1 MLNKIISFSLHNR
14 PVILFFSVLLMIVGI
29 WTACKME
36 VDVFPDLNAPTVVV
50 MTEAQG
56 MASEEVERLVTFPIE
71 TAVNGATDVR
81 RVRSSST
88 TGFSV
93 VWVEF
98 DWGTDIY
105 RDRQIVSEK
114 LATIG
119 DALPQGVGQPTLG
132 PQSSILGEVMF
143 IGLTADST
151 SMGDLRTLADWTV
164 RPQLLAT
171 GGVAQVTVM
180 GGDIMEYQIRIH
192 PERMRH
198 YGVTLTQ
205 VMDATRN
212 MNRNASGG
220 VLYERGNE
228 YIVRGV
234 LTTANTELLGQAVVA
249 TTAKGQPVVLADVAD
264 VEMGVKS
271 PKMGLASVSGKP
283 AVLLTVTKQPSTS
296 TLELTGK
303 LDEVVEQMRS
313 ALPKDVKVNTQLYRQ
328 QNFIDSSISNIKKSL
343 VEGGIF
349 VVLVLFIFLMNARTT
364 VISLVTI
371 PLSLLITMLV
381 LHVMGLTINTM
392 SIGGMAIAIGSL
404 VDDAI
409 VDVENVFKR
418 LRQNARLPKEQRQGK
433 LDVIFHASHEVR
445 MPILNST
452 LIIVV
457 SFVPL
462 FFLSGLEGRMLAPLG
477 VSFIV
482 SLFASTVVA
491 LTLTPVL
498 CSYLLKDGAGSEG
511 SEEGR
516 VKSEEFNSLSLE
528 SEEGRVKSEEFNGLS
543 LENEGGRVKSEEFNG
558 LSLESEEGRGKS
570 EEFNG
575 DSPHGAGSQEPRW
588 VRAMKVRYEQ
598 LLMHVLD
605 GPKRVI
611 LIATG
616 VLVVL
621 TLVLFFNLGRSFLPP
636 FNEGSFTINV
646 STLPGVS
653 FEESDRMGEQAER
666 LLLQVP
672 EVKDVARKTG
682 RAELDEHA
690 LGVNTSEMEVPFELK
705 DRSKEEVM
713 ADIRSKLRTLPGVNV
728 EIGQPI
734 SHRIDAMLS
743 GTKAGIAIKVFGPD
757 LTTLHS
763 IGLQIQQATRSIN
776 GVTDLNVE
784 QQVERSQLVIRPRRL
799 LLASNGITL
808 PQFAAYVNAALGGEV
823 VSQVQDGGKTFDLT
837 VRMADEDINSIDHIR
852 NMLID
857 TADGRQVCLSDVAD
871 IFSSAG
877 PNTISREN
885 AQRKLVVSANAQGRD
900 LRSVVN
906 DMRQSIE
913 TNVKLP
919 DGYRIEYGG
928 QFESEASASRL
939 LLGLSVVSIVVILLL
954 LYLQFRSWKQSVV
967 VLLNLPLALI
977 GGVLALV
984 VTGGVVSIPAII
996 GFISLFGMA
1005 TRGGMLL
1012 VDRYNELARHGLSR
1026 REVVLRGS
1034 LDRLLPILMTALSS
1048 GLALI
1053 PLALGSSLPGNEI
1066 QSPMA
1071 QVMLGGLLTSTLLNL
1086 IIVPLMAPLKVKE
1099 TGD

>member
-1 MLNKIISFSLHNR
+1 MLNKIIHFSLHNR
-14 PVILFFSVLLMIVGI
+14 PVILFFSLLLIIVGC
-29 WTACKME
+29 WTAYKME

-50 MTEAQG
+50 MTEGKG
-56 MASEEVERLVTFPIE
+56 MAAEEIERLVTFPIE
-71 TAVNGATDVR
+71 TAVNGATDVH

-114 LATIG
+114 LATLG
-119 DALPQGVGQPTLG
+119 DALPEGVGQPTLG

-143 IGLTADST
+143 IGLTADTT
-151 SMGDLRTLADWTV
+151 SLGNLRTLADWTI
-164 RPQLLAT
+164 RPRLLST

-180 GGDIMEYQIRIH
+180 GGDVMEYQIRLH

-198 YGVTLTQ
+198 YGVTLSEVLT
-205 VMDATRN
+205 ATRQ

-220 VLYERGNE
+220 IHYESGNE
-228 YIVRGV
+228 YIVRG
-234 LTTANTELLGQAVVA
+234 LLSTNSPQQIGQAVIKS
-249 TTAKGQPVVLADVAD
+249 TANKQPIVLADVAD
-264 VEMGVKS
+264 VEMGSKS
-271 PKMGLASVSGKP
+271 PKTGVASVSGQP
-283 AVLLTVTKQPSTS
+283 AVLLTITKQPSTS
-296 TLELTGK
+296 TLELTEK
-303 LDEVVEQMRS
+303 LDKAIAELQS
-313 ALPKDVKVNTQLYRQ
+313 SLPADVKVNTQLYRQ

-343 VEGGIF
+343 LEGGIF

-364 VISLVTI
+364 IISLVTI
-371 PLSLLITMLV
+371 PLSLLITLLV
-381 LHVMGLTINTM
+381 LHFMGLTINTM

-418 LRQNARLPKEQRQGK
+418 LRLNARLPREERLRKI
-433 LDVIFHASHEVR
+433 DVIYNASKEVR

-482 SLFASTVVA
+482 SLFASTIVA

-498 CSYLLKDGAGSEG
+498 CHLVLKDPQTKAVAAASQAK
-511 SEEGR
+511 
-516 VKSEEFNSLSLE
+516 VKH
-528 SEEGRVKSEEFNGLS
+528 
-543 LENEGGRVKSEEFNG
+543 
-558 LSLESEEGRGKS
+558 
-570 EEFNG
+570 
-575 DSPHGAGSQEPRW
+575 DEPRW
-588 VRAMKVRYEQ
+588 VRALKVRYEKS
-598 LLMHVLD
+598 LLWALR
-605 GPKRVI
+605 PRASRWI
-611 LIATG
+611 LGATG
-616 VLVVL
+616 GLVVV
-621 TLVLFFNLGRSFLPP
+621 TLVLFFTLGRSFLPP

-653 FEESDRMGEQAER
+653 LDESNRIGQQAEK
-666 LLLQVP
+666 LLLEVP
-672 EVKDVARKTG
+672 EIKAVARKTG

-690 LGVNTSEMEVPFELK
+690 LGVNTSEIEAPFALR

-713 ADIRSKLRTLPGVNV
+713 ADIRQRLRSLPGVNV

-743 GTKAGIAIKVFGPD
+743 GTKAGIAVKVFGSD
-757 LTTLHS
+757 LTQLHA
-763 IGLQIQQATRSIN
+763 IGLQIKQVTQGIE
-776 GVTDLNVE
+776 GVADLNVE
-784 QQVERSQLVIRPRRL
+784 QQIERPQLLIRPRRT
-799 LLASNGITL
+799 LLAQYGITL
-808 PQFAAYVNAALGGEV
+808 PEFAEFVNSAIGGEV
-823 VSQVQDGGKTFDLT
+823 VSQVQDGARTFDLT
-837 VRMADEDINSIDHIR
+837 VRVADDDLSTMERIR
-852 NMLID
+852 NLLID
-857 TADGRQVCLSDVAD
+857 TNTGQKVPLADVAEVV
-871 IFSSAG
+871 STAG
-877 PNTISREN
+877 PNTINREN
-885 AQRKLVVSANAQGRD
+885 AQRKLVISANAAGRD
-900 LRSVVN
+900 MRSVVN
-906 DMRQSIE
+906 DMQRAI
-913 TNVKLP
+913 NAKVKLP
-919 DGYRIEYGG
+919 EGYHIEYGG

-939 LLGLSVVSIVVILLL
+939 LLGLSVVSIIIILLL
-954 LYLQFRSWKQSVV
+954 LFLQFRSWHQSVV

-984 VTGGVVSIPAII
+984 LTGGVISIPAII

-1012 VDRYNELARHGLSR
+1012 VDRYNELARRGLSR
-1026 REVVLRGS
+1026 QEVVMRGS

-1053 PLALGSSLPGNEI
+1053 PLAFGSHLPGNEI

-1086 IIVPLMAPLKVKE
+1086 FIVPIMAPLKIRKQH
-1099 TGD
+1099 DKIA

>member
-14 PVILFFSVLLMIVGI
+14 PVILFFSVLLMVVGI

-180 GGDIMEYQIRIH
+180 GGDIMEYQIRVH

-418 LRQNARLPKEQRQGK
+418 LRQNARLPKEQRQSK

-498 CSYLLKDGAGSEG
+498 CSYLLKDGAESEEG
-511 SEEGR
+511 RVKSGESEEGR
-516 VKSEEFNSLSLE
+516 VKSEEFNS
-528 SEEGRVKSEEFNGLS
+528 
-543 LENEGGRVKSEEFNG
+543 

-598 LLMHVLD
+598 LLMRVLD
-605 GPKRVI
+605 GPKRAI

-621 TLVLFFNLGRSFLPP
+621 TLVLFFNLGRSFLPS

-763 IGLQIQQATRSIN
+763 IGLQIQQATRSID

-784 QQVERSQLVIRPRRL
+784 QQVERPQLVIRPRRL

-919 DGYRIEYGG
+919 DGYRVEYGG

>member
-234 LTTANTELLGQAVVA
+234 LTTADTELLGQAVVA

-433 LDVIFHASHEVR
+433 LDVIFHASREVR

-498 CSYLLKDGAGSEG
+498 CSYLLKDGG
-511 SEEGR
+511 
-516 VKSEEFNSLSLE
+516 E

-543 LENEGGRVKSEEFNG
+543 LESEEGRVKSEEFNG

-575 DSPHGAGSQEPRW
+575 LSLENEGGRVKSEEFNGDSPHGSGSQEPRW

-598 LLMHVLD
+598 LLMRVLD
-605 GPKRVI
+605 GPKRAI

-621 TLVLFFNLGRSFLPP
+621 TLVLFFNLGRSFLPS

-763 IGLQIQQATRSIN
+763 IGLQIQQATRSID

-784 QQVERSQLVIRPRRL
+784 QQVERPQLVIRPRRL

-919 DGYRIEYGG
+919 DGYRVEYGG

-939 LLGLSVVSIVVILLL
+939 LLGLSVVSIVVILML

-1034 LDRLLPILMTALSS
+1034 LDRLLPIIMTALSS

>member
-14 PVILFFSVLLMIVGI
+14 PVILFFSVLLMVVGI

-498 CSYLLKDGAGSEG
+498 CSYLLKDGAESEG
-511 SEEGR
+511 GR

-528 SEEGRVKSEEFNGLS
+528 SEEGRV
-543 LENEGGRVKSEEFNG
+543 
-558 LSLESEEGRGKS
+558 KS

-598 LLMHVLD
+598 LLMRVLD
-605 GPKRVI
+605 GPKRAI

-763 IGLQIQQATRSIN
+763 IGLQIQQATRSID

-784 QQVERSQLVIRPRRL
+784 QQVERPQLVIRPRRL

-919 DGYRIEYGG
+919 DGYRVEYGG

>member
-29 WTACKME
+29 WTAYKME

-180 GGDIMEYQIRIH
+180 GGDIMEYQIRVH

-296 TLELTGK
+296 TLELTEK

-343 VEGGIF
+343 IEGGIF

-418 LRQNARLPKEQRQGK
+418 LRQNARLPKEQRQSK

-462 FFLSGLEGRMLAPLG
+462 LFLSGLEGRMLAPLG

-516 VKSEEFNSLSLE
+516 GKSEEFNS
-528 SEEGRVKSEEFNGLS
+528 LS
-543 LENEGGRVKSEEFNG
+543 LENEGGRVKSED
-558 LSLESEEGRGKS
+558 
-570 EEFNG
+570 FNG

-598 LLMHVLD
+598 LLMRVLD
-605 GPKRVI
+605 GPKRAI

-763 IGLQIQQATRSIN
+763 IGLQIQQATRSID

-784 QQVERSQLVIRPRRL
+784 QQVERPQLVIRPRRL

-919 DGYRIEYGG
+919 DGYRVEYGG

-939 LLGLSVVSIVVILLL
+939 LLGLSVVSIIVILLL

>member
-14 PVILFFSVLLMIVGI
+14 PVILFFSVLLMVVGI

-180 GGDIMEYQIRIH
+180 GGDIMEYQIRVH

-418 LRQNARLPKEQRQGK
+418 LRQNARLPREQRQSK

-498 CSYLLKDGAGSEG
+498 CSYLLKDGEG

-516 VKSEEFNSLSLE
+516 VKSEEFNSLSFE
-528 SEEGRVKSEEFNGLS
+528 SEKLNG
-543 LENEGGRVKSEEFNG
+543 
-558 LSLESEEGRGKS
+558 

-575 DSPHGAGSQEPRW
+575 DSPHGSGSQEPRW

-598 LLMHVLD
+598 LLMRVLD
-605 GPKRVI
+605 GPKRAI

-713 ADIRSKLRTLPGVNV
+713 ADIRSKLRTLLGVNV

-763 IGLQIQQATRSIN
+763 IGLQIQQATRSID

-784 QQVERSQLVIRPRRL
+784 QQVERPQLVIRPRRL

-906 DMRQSIE
+906 EMRQSIE

-919 DGYRIEYGG
+919 DGYRVEYGG

>member
-14 PVILFFSVLLMIVGI
+14 PVILFFSVLLMIVGM
-29 WTACKME
+29 WTASKME

-119 DALPQGVGQPTLG
+119 DALPSGVGQPTLG

-151 SMGDLRTLADWTV
+151 SLGDLRTLADWTV
-164 RPQLLAT
+164 RPQLLST

-180 GGDIMEYQIRIH
+180 GGDLMEYQIRLH

-228 YIVRGV
+228 YIVRGM
-234 LTTANTELLGQAVVA
+234 LSTSSTQQMGQAVVG
-249 TTAKGQPVVLADVAD
+249 TTPKGQPIVLSDIADVQ
-264 VEMGVKS
+264 MGPKS

-296 TLELTGK
+296 TLELTEK
-303 LDEVVEQMRS
+303 LDAVVAQMQAS
-313 ALPKDVKVNTQLYRQ
+313 LPKDIKVNTQLYRQ

-343 VEGGIF
+343 IEGGIF

-364 VISLVTI
+364 IISLVTI

-381 LHVMGLTINTM
+381 LHAMGLTINTM

-418 LRQNARLPKEQRQGK
+418 LRKNALLPKEQRQSK
-433 LDVIFHASHEVR
+433 IDVIFHASHEVR

-477 VSFIV
+477 ISFIV
-482 SLFASTVVA
+482 SLFASTLVA

-498 CSYLLKDGAGSEG
+498 CAYLLTDPQQDGQHARTE
-511 SEEGR
+511 
-516 VKSEEFNSLSLE
+516 
-528 SEEGRVKSEEFNGLS
+528 
-543 LENEGGRVKSEEFNG
+543 
-558 LSLESEEGRGKS
+558 
-570 EEFNG
+570 
-575 DSPHGAGSQEPRW
+575 EPRW
-588 VRAMKVRYEQ
+588 VRAMKKRYEQ
-598 LLMHVLD
+598 LLIKVLD
-605 GPKRVI
+605 GPKRAI
-611 LIATG
+611 LIGTG
-616 VLVVL
+616 AVVTL
-621 TLVLFFNLGRSFLPP
+621 TLVLFFSLGRSFLPP

-653 FEESDRMGEQAER
+653 FEESDRIGEQAEK

-690 LGVNTSEMEVPFELK
+690 LGVNTSEMEVPFALK
-705 DRSKEEVM
+705 DRSKDEVM
-713 ADIRSKLRTLPGVNV
+713 ADIRAKLRTLPGVNV

-763 IGLQIQQATRSIN
+763 LGMQIQQATHNIE

-784 QQVERSQLVIRPRRL
+784 QQIERPQLIIRPRRT
-799 LLASNGITL
+799 LLASYGITL
-808 PQFAAYVNAALGGEV
+808 PQFAECVNVALGGEV

-852 NMLID
+852 DMLID
-857 TADGRQVCLSDVAD
+857 TGDGRQVAFSDMAD
-871 IFSSAG
+871 IESSAG

-900 LRSVVN
+900 MRSVVN
-906 DMRQSIE
+906 DMRQAIE
-913 TNVKLP
+913 TKVKMP
-919 DGYRIEYGG
+919 DGYRVEYGG
-928 QFESEASASRL
+928 QFESEAAASRL
-939 LLGLSVVSIVVILLL
+939 LLGLSVVSIIVILLL

-977 GGVLALV
+977 GGVMALV
-984 VTGGVVSIPAII
+984 VTGGVISIPAII

-1005 TRGGMLL
+1005 TRSGMLL
-1012 VDRYNELARHGLSR
+1012 VDKYNELSSRGLSH
-1026 REVVLRGS
+1026 REVVVRGS

-1053 PLALGSSLPGNEI
+1053 PLALGSHLPGNEI

-1086 IIVPLMAPLKVKE
+1086 VIVPLMAPMKVQKE
-1099 TGD
+1099 NNVTV

>member
-1 MLNKIISFSLHNR
+1 MLNKIIHFSLHNR
-14 PVILFFSVLLMIVGI
+14 PVILFFSLLLIIVGC
-29 WTACKME
+29 WTAYKME

-50 MTEAQG
+50 MTEGKG
-56 MASEEVERLVTFPIE
+56 MAAEEIERLVTFPIE
-71 TAVNGATDVR
+71 TAVNGATDVH
-81 RVRSSST
+81 RVRSAST

-98 DWGTDIY
+98 NWGTDIY

-119 DALPQGVGQPTLG
+119 DALPEGVGQPTLG

-151 SMGDLRTLADWTV
+151 SMGNLRTLADWTI
-164 RPQLLAT
+164 RPRLLST

-180 GGDIMEYQIRIH
+180 GGDVMEYQIRIH

-198 YGVTLTQ
+198 YGVTLNE
-205 VMDATRN
+205 VLAATRQ

-220 VLYERGNE
+220 VHYESGNE

-234 LTTANTELLGQAVVA
+234 LSTNSPSQMGQAVIKTTANQ
-249 TTAKGQPVVLADVAD
+249 QPIVLADIAD
-264 VEMGVKS
+264 VEMGAKS
-271 PKMGLASVSGKP
+271 PKMGVASVSGKP
-283 AVLLTVTKQPSTS
+283 SVLLTITKQPNTS
-296 TLELTGK
+296 TLELTEK
-303 LDEVVEQMRS
+303 LDKAMAELKAS
-313 ALPKDVKVNTQLYRQ
+313 LPADVKVNTQLYRQ
-328 QNFIDSSISNIKKSL
+328 QDFIDSSISNIQKSL
-343 VEGGIF
+343 IEGGIF

-371 PLSLLITMLV
+371 PLSLLITMIV
-381 LHVMGLTINTM
+381 LHVMGLSINTM

-418 LRQNARLPKEQRQGK
+418 LRLNARKPKEERLRK
-433 LDVIFHASHEVR
+433 IDIIYNASKEVR

-477 VSFIV
+477 ISFIV
-482 SLFASTVVA
+482 SLFASTLVA

-498 CSYLLKDGAGSEG
+498 CHLVLKDPQLK
-511 SEEGR
+511 
-516 VKSEEFNSLSLE
+516 VNTTTT
-528 SEEGRVKSEEFNGLS
+528 
-543 LENEGGRVKSEEFNG
+543 
-558 LSLESEEGRGKS
+558 GKAKH
-570 EEFNG
+570 
-575 DSPHGAGSQEPRW
+575 DEPRW
-588 VRAMKVRYEQ
+588 VRGLKMYYERALYWALGRHQ
-598 LLMHVLD
+598 SRWILGITGGL
-605 GPKRVI
+605 VI
-611 LIATG
+611 
-616 VLVVL
+616 V
-621 TLVLFFNLGRSFLPP
+621 TLALFFSLGRSFLPP

-653 FEESDRMGEQAER
+653 LDVSDEIGQQAEE

-672 EVKDVARKTG
+672 EVKATARKTG

-690 LGVNTSEMEVPFELK
+690 LGVNTSEIEVPFKLDK
-705 DRSKEEVM
+705 RSKDEVM
-713 ADIRSKLRTLPGVNV
+713 DDIRQRLRTLPGVNI

-757 LTTLHS
+757 LTQLHS
-763 IGLQIQQATRSIN
+763 IGMQIKQATEGIE
-776 GVTDLNVE
+776 GVADLNVE
-784 QQVERSQLVIRPRRL
+784 QQIERPQLLIRPRRT
-799 LLASNGITL
+799 LLAQYGITL
-808 PQFAAYVNAALGGEV
+808 PEFAEFVNAAIGGEV
-823 VSQVQDGGKTFDLT
+823 VSQVQDGAKSFDLT
-837 VRMADEDINSIDHIR
+837 VRVAESDLSTIERIN
-852 NMLID
+852 NLLID
-857 TADGRQVCLSDVAD
+857 TNTGRQVPLSDVAD
-871 IFSSAG
+871 VVSSAG
-877 PNTISREN
+877 PNTINREN
-885 AQRKLVVSANAQGRD
+885 AQRKLVVSANASGRD
-900 LRSVVN
+900 MRSVVN
-906 DMRQSIE
+906 DMQHAIN
-913 TNVKLP
+913 TKIKLP
-919 DGYRIEYGG
+919 EGYRIEYGG
-928 QFESEASASRL
+928 QFESEESASRL
-939 LLGLSVVSIVVILLL
+939 LLGLSVVSIIVILLL
-954 LYLQFRSWKQSVV
+954 LFLQFRSWHQAIV

-984 VTGGVVSIPAII
+984 LTGGVISIPAII

-1012 VDRYNELARHGLSR
+1012 VDRYNELARRGLSR
-1026 REVVLRGS
+1026 REVVMRGS

-1053 PLALGSSLPGNEI
+1053 PLALGSHLPGNEI

-1086 IIVPLMAPLKVKE
+1086 FIVPIMAPLKTKQKNDK
-1099 TGD
+1099 TI

>member
-1 MLNKIISFSLHNR
+1 MLNKIIHFSLHNR
-14 PVILFFSVLLMIVGI
+14 PVILFFSLLLIIAGC
-29 WTACKME
+29 WTAWKME
-36 VDVFPDLNAPTVVV
+36 VDVFPDLNAPTVVI
-50 MTEAQG
+50 MTEGKG
-56 MASEEVERLVTFPIE
+56 MAAEEVERLVTFPIE

-98 DWGTDIY
+98 KWGTDIY

-119 DALPQGVGQPTLG
+119 DALPEGVGQPTIG

-143 IGLTADST
+143 IGLTADTT
-151 SMGDLRTLADWTV
+151 SMGNLRTLADWTI
-164 RPQLLAT
+164 RPRLLST

-180 GGDIMEYQIRIH
+180 GGDLMEYQIRLH

-198 YGVTLTQ
+198 YGVTLNEVLT
-205 VMDATRN
+205 ATRQ

-220 VLYERGNE
+220 VHYESGNE

-234 LTTANTELLGQAVVA
+234 LSTNNTAQMEQAVVK
-249 TTAKGQPVVLADVAD
+249 TSPNGQPIVLADIAD
-264 VEMGVKS
+264 VQMGAKS

-296 TLELTGK
+296 TLELTEQ
-303 LDEVVEQMRS
+303 LDKTMQTLQQT
-313 ALPKDVKVNTQLYRQ
+313 LPKDVKVNTQLYRQ
-328 QNFIDSSISNIKKSL
+328 QDFIDSSISNIKKSL
-343 VEGGIF
+343 IEGGIF

-364 VISLVTI
+364 IISLVTI
-371 PLSLLITMLV
+371 PLSLLVTMLV
-381 LHVMGLTINTM
+381 LHLMGLTINTM

-418 LRQNARLPKEQRQGK
+418 LRLNARLPQSERLRKAQ
-433 LDVIFHASHEVR
+433 VIYNASKEVR

-477 VSFIV
+477 ISFIV
-482 SLFASTVVA
+482 SLFASTLVA

-498 CSYLLKDGAGSEG
+498 CYMLLKDPQNDA
-511 SEEGR
+511 
-516 VKSEEFNSLSLE
+516 KLE
-528 SEEGRVKSEEFNGLS
+528 SEPK
-543 LENEGGRVKSEEFNG
+543 
-558 LSLESEEGRGKS
+558 
-570 EEFNG
+570 
-575 DSPHGAGSQEPRW
+575 GAHHTQQNEPRW
-588 VRAMKVRYEQ
+588 VSGLKNKYEQ
-598 LLMHVLD
+598 ALKVAI
-605 GPKRVI
+605 KQRTSRYI
-611 LIATG
+611 LGGTG
-616 VLVVL
+616 ALVVV
-621 TLVLFFNLGRSFLPP
+621 TLILSFTLGRSFLPP

-653 FEESDRMGEQAER
+653 LSESDRIGQQAER

-672 EVKDVARKTG
+672 EVKAVARKTG

-690 LGVNTSEMEVPFELK
+690 LGVNTSEMEVPFELSK
-705 DRSKEEVM
+705 RSKAEVM
-713 ADIRSKLRTLPGVNV
+713 AEIRSKLRTLPGVNI

-734 SHRIDAMLS
+734 SHRLDAMLS

-757 LTTLHS
+757 LSQLHA
-763 IGLQIQQATRSIN
+763 IGLQIKEATKTIE
-776 GVTDLNVE
+776 GVADLNVE
-784 QQVERSQLVIRPRRL
+784 QQIERPQLIIRPRRT
-799 LLASNGITL
+799 LLAQAGITL
-808 PQFAAYVNAALGGEV
+808 PQFAEFVNAAIGGEV
-823 VSQVQDGGKTFDLT
+823 VSQVQEGSRSFDLT
-837 VRMADEDINSIDHIR
+837 VRVADDDLNSIER
-852 NMLID
+852 MKSLLID
-857 TADGRQVCLSDVAD
+857 TNDGRQIPLADVAEVL
-871 IFSSAG
+871 SSAG
-877 PNTISREN
+877 PNTVSREN
-885 AQRKLVVSANAQGRD
+885 AQRKLVVSANAEGRD
-900 LRSVVN
+900 MRSVVN
-906 DMRQSIE
+906 EMQRAINE
-913 TNVKLP
+913 KVKMP
-919 DGYRIEYGG
+919 EGYHVEYGG
-928 QFESEASASRL
+928 QFESEETASRL
-939 LLGLSVVSIVVILLL
+939 LLGLSVVSVIVILLL
-954 LYLQFRSWKQSVV
+954 LFLQFRSWHQSIV

-984 VTGGVVSIPAII
+984 LTGGVVSIPAII

-1012 VDRYNELARHGLSR
+1012 VDRYNELARRGLSR
-1026 REVVLRGS
+1026 HEVVIRGS
-1034 LDRLLPILMTALSS
+1034 VDRLLPILMTALSS

-1053 PLALGSSLPGNEI
+1053 PLALGSDLPGNEI

-1086 IIVPLMAPLKVKE
+1086 FIVPIMAPIKTQKK
-1099 TGD
+1099 

>member
-29 WTACKME
+29 WTAYKME

-180 GGDIMEYQIRIH
+180 GGDIMEYQIRVH

-418 LRQNARLPKEQRQGK
+418 LRQNARLPKEQRQSK

-498 CSYLLKDGAGSEG
+498 CSYLLKDGAGSE
-511 SEEGR
+511 EER
-516 VKSEEFNSLSLE
+516 V
-528 SEEGRVKSEEFNGLS
+528 
-543 LENEGGRVKSEEFNG
+543 
-558 LSLESEEGRGKS
+558 KS

-575 DSPHGAGSQEPRW
+575 DSPHVSGSQEPRW

-598 LLMHVLD
+598 LLMRVLD
-605 GPKRVI
+605 GPKRAI

-713 ADIRSKLRTLPGVNV
+713 ADIRAKLRTLPGVNV

-763 IGLQIQQATRSIN
+763 IGLQIQQATRSID

-784 QQVERSQLVIRPRRL
+784 QQVERPQLVIRPRRL

-857 TADGRQVCLSDVAD
+857 TSDGRQVCLSDVAD

-885 AQRKLVVSANAQGRD
+885 AQRKLVVSASAQGRD

-939 LLGLSVVSIVVILLL
+939 LLGLSVVSIIVILLL

>member
-14 PVILFFSVLLMIVGI
+14 PVILFFSVLLMVVGI

-234 LTTANTELLGQAVVA
+234 LTTADTELLEQAVVA

-498 CSYLLKDGAGSEG
+498 CSYLLKDGGE

-528 SEEGRVKSEEFNGLS
+528 SEEGR
-543 LENEGGRVKSEEFNG
+543 
-558 LSLESEEGRGKS
+558 GKS

-575 DSPHGAGSQEPRW
+575 DSPHGSGSQEPRW

-598 LLMHVLD
+598 LLMRVLD
-605 GPKRVI
+605 GPKRAI

-621 TLVLFFNLGRSFLPP
+621 TLVLFFNLGRSFLPS

-763 IGLQIQQATRSIN
+763 IGLQIQQATRSID

-784 QQVERSQLVIRPRRL
+784 QQVERPQLVIRPRRL

-900 LRSVVN
+900 LRSEVI
-906 DMRQSIE
+906 DLRQSIE
-913 TNVKLP
+913 TYVKLP
-919 DGYRIEYGG
+919 DGYRVEYGG

-1071 QVMLGGLLTSTLLNL
+1071 QGMLGGLLTSTLLNL

>member
-29 WTACKME
+29 WTAYKME

-418 LRQNARLPKEQRQGK
+418 LRQNARLPKEQRQSK

-498 CSYLLKDGAGSEG
+498 CSYLLKDGAGSE
-511 SEEGR
+511 
-516 VKSEEFNSLSLE
+516 
-528 SEEGRVKSEEFNGLS
+528 
-543 LENEGGRVKSEEFNG
+543 
-558 LSLESEEGRGKS
+558 EGRGKS

-598 LLMHVLD
+598 LLMRVLD
-605 GPKRVI
+605 GPKRAI

-653 FEESDRMGEQAER
+653 FEESDRMGEQAEC

-763 IGLQIQQATRSIN
+763 IGLQIQQATRSID

-784 QQVERSQLVIRPRRL
+784 QQVERPQLVIRPRRL

-977 GGVLALV
+977 GGVFALV

>member
-1 MLNKIISFSLHNR
+1 M
-14 PVILFFSVLLMIVGI
+14 
-29 WTACKME
+29 
-36 VDVFPDLNAPTVVV
+36 
-50 MTEAQG
+50 
-56 MASEEVERLVTFPIE
+56 
-71 TAVNGATDVR
+71 
-81 RVRSSST
+81 
-88 TGFSV
+88 
-93 VWVEF
+93 
-98 DWGTDIY
+98 
-105 RDRQIVSEK
+105 
-114 LATIG
+114 
-119 DALPQGVGQPTLG
+119 
-132 PQSSILGEVMF
+132 
-143 IGLTADST
+143 
-151 SMGDLRTLADWTV
+151 
-164 RPQLLAT
+164 
-171 GGVAQVTVM
+171 
-180 GGDIMEYQIRIH
+180 
-192 PERMRH
+192 
-198 YGVTLTQ
+198 
-205 VMDATRN
+205 
-212 MNRNASGG
+212 
-220 VLYERGNE
+220 
-228 YIVRGV
+228 
-234 LTTANTELLGQAVVA
+234 
-249 TTAKGQPVVLADVAD
+249 
-264 VEMGVKS
+264 
-271 PKMGLASVSGKP
+271 
-283 AVLLTVTKQPSTS
+283 
-296 TLELTGK
+296 
-303 LDEVVEQMRS
+303 
-313 ALPKDVKVNTQLYRQ
+313 
-328 QNFIDSSISNIKKSL
+328 
-343 VEGGIF
+343 
-349 VVLVLFIFLMNARTT
+349 
-364 VISLVTI
+364 
-371 PLSLLITMLV
+371 
-381 LHVMGLTINTM
+381 
-392 SIGGMAIAIGSL
+392 
-404 VDDAI
+404 
-409 VDVENVFKR
+409 
-418 LRQNARLPKEQRQGK
+418 
-433 LDVIFHASHEVR
+433 
-445 MPILNST
+445 
-452 LIIVV
+452 
-457 SFVPL
+457 
-462 FFLSGLEGRMLAPLG
+462 
-477 VSFIV
+477 
-482 SLFASTVVA
+482 A

-498 CSYLLKDGAGSEG
+498 CSYLLKDGAESEEG
-511 SEEGR
+511 RGKSGESEEGR
-516 VKSEEFNSLSLE
+516 VKSEEFNSLSLENEGGRVKSEEFNSLSLESEEGRGKSEEFNSLSLE
-528 SEEGRVKSEEFNGLS
+528 SEEGRVKSEEFNG
-543 LENEGGRVKSEEFNG
+543 
-558 LSLESEEGRGKS
+558 
-570 EEFNG
+570 
-575 DSPHGAGSQEPRW
+575 DSPHGSGSQEPRW
-588 VRAMKVRYEQ
+588 VRAIKVRYEQ
-598 LLMHVLD
+598 LLMRVLD
-605 GPKRVI
+605 GPKRAI

-763 IGLQIQQATRSIN
+763 IGLQIQQATRSID

-784 QQVERSQLVIRPRRL
+784 QQVERPQLVIRPRRL

-919 DGYRIEYGG
+919 DGYRVEYGG

>member
-14 PVILFFSVLLMIVGI
+14 PVILFFSVLLMVVGI

-234 LTTANTELLGQAVVA
+234 LTTADTELLGQAVVA

-418 LRQNARLPKEQRQGK
+418 LRQNARLPKEQRQSK

-498 CSYLLKDGAGSEG
+498 CSYLLKDGG
-511 SEEGR
+511 
-516 VKSEEFNSLSLE
+516 E
-528 SEEGRVKSEEFNGLS
+528 SEE
-543 LENEGGRVKSEEFNG
+543 GRVKSEEFNG

-575 DSPHGAGSQEPRW
+575 DSPHGSGSQEPRW

-598 LLMHVLD
+598 LLMRVLD
-605 GPKRVI
+605 GPKRAI

-763 IGLQIQQATRSIN
+763 IGLQIQQATRSID

-784 QQVERSQLVIRPRRL
+784 QQVERPQLVIRPRRL

-919 DGYRIEYGG
+919 DGYRVEYGG

>member
-14 PVILFFSVLLMIVGI
+14 PVILFFSVLLMVVGI
-29 WTACKME
+29 WTAYKME

-180 GGDIMEYQIRIH
+180 GGDIMEYQIRVH

-296 TLELTGK
+296 TLELTEK

-418 LRQNARLPKEQRQGK
+418 LRQNARLPKEQRQSK
-433 LDVIFHASHEVR
+433 LDVIFHASREVR

-516 VKSEEFNSLSLE
+516 GKSEEFNS
-528 SEEGRVKSEEFNGLS
+528 LS

-558 LSLESEEGRGKS
+558 
-570 EEFNG
+570 
-575 DSPHGAGSQEPRW
+575 DSPHVSGSQEPRW

-598 LLMHVLD
+598 LLMRVLD
-605 GPKRVI
+605 GPKRAI

-690 LGVNTSEMEVPFELK
+690 LGVNTSEMEVPFELR

-763 IGLQIQQATRSIN
+763 IGLQIQQATRSID

-784 QQVERSQLVIRPRRL
+784 QQVERPQLVIRPRRL

-919 DGYRIEYGG
+919 DGYRVEYGG

>member
-14 PVILFFSVLLMIVGI
+14 PVILFFSLLLMIVGC
-29 WTACKME
+29 WTAWKME

-50 MTEAQG
+50 MTEAKG
-56 MASEEVERLVTFPIE
+56 MAAEEVERLVTFPVE

-119 DALPQGVGQPTLG
+119 STLPQGVSQPTLG

-143 IGLTADST
+143 IGLTADTT
-151 SMGDLRTLADWTV
+151 SLGSLRTLADWTI
-164 RPQLLAT
+164 RPRLLST

-180 GGDIMEYQIRIH
+180 GGDLMEYQVRIH

-198 YGVTLTQ
+198 YGVSLGD
-205 VMDATRN
+205 VLNATRQ
-212 MNRNASGG
+212 MNQNASGG
-220 VLYERGNE
+220 VHYESGNE

-234 LTTANTELLGQAVVA
+234 LSTRSAEEMGQALVKTTATGM
-249 TTAKGQPVVLADVAD
+249 PVVLADVAD
-264 VEMGVKS
+264 VQMGAKS
-271 PKMGLASVSGKP
+271 PKMGVASVSGKP
-283 AVLLTVTKQPSTS
+283 AVLLTVTKQPNTS
-296 TLELTGK
+296 TLDLTEA
-303 LDEVVEQMRS
+303 LDSVVAGLKG
-313 ALPKDVKVNTQLYRQ
+313 ALPADVKVNTQLYRQ
-328 QNFIDSSISNIKKSL
+328 QDFIDSSISNIKKSL

-349 VVLVLFIFLMNARTT
+349 VVLVLFIFLMNGRTT
-364 VISLVTI
+364 LISLVTI
-371 PLSLLITMLV
+371 PISLLVTLLV
-381 LHVMGLTINTM
+381 LKLMGLTVNTM

-418 LRQNARLPKEQRQGK
+418 LRQNACKPLAERLRKRE
-433 LDVIFHASHEVR
+433 VIFNASKEVR

-482 SLFASTVVA
+482 SLFASTLVA

-498 CSYLLKDGAGSEG
+498 CFYLLKDPSKMDASAQT
-511 SEEGR
+511 
-516 VKSEEFNSLSLE
+516 LS
-528 SEEGRVKSEEFNGLS
+528 
-543 LENEGGRVKSEEFNG
+543 
-558 LSLESEEGRGKS
+558 
-570 EEFNG
+570 
-575 DSPHGAGSQEPRW
+575 HAEPRW
-588 VRAMKVRYEQ
+588 VRALKRHYEQ
-598 LLMHVLD
+598 ALAWAL
-605 GPKRVI
+605 GKPSRCI
-611 LIATG
+611 LGATA

-621 TLVLFFNLGRSFLPP
+621 TIGLFFTLGRSFLPS

-653 FEESDRMGEQAER
+653 LDESNKIGQRAEE

-672 EVKDVARKTG
+672 EVKAVARKTG

-690 LGVNTSEMEVPFELK
+690 LGVNTSEMEVPFVLDK
-705 DRSKEEVM
+705 RSKTEVM
-713 ADIRSKLRTLPGVNV
+713 ADIRQRLRALPGVNI

-743 GTKAGIAIKVFGPD
+743 GSKAGIAIKVFGAD
-757 LTTLHS
+757 LSQLHS
-763 IGLQIQQATRSIN
+763 IGLQIQQATKDIE
-776 GVTDLNVE
+776 GVADLNVE
-784 QQVERSQLVIRPRRL
+784 QQIERPQLVIRPRRT
-799 LLASNGITL
+799 LLARYGITL
-808 PQFAAYVNAALGGEV
+808 PQFAEYVNAAVGGEV
-823 VSQVQDGGKTFDLT
+823 VSQVQDGAKTFDLT
-837 VRMADEDINSIDHIR
+837 VRVADNDLQSIDHIKSL
-852 NMLID
+852 LID
-857 TADGRQVCLSDVAD
+857 TNDGRLVPLADVAE
-871 IFSSAG
+871 IVSTAG

-885 AQRKLVVSANAQGRD
+885 AQRKLVVSANADGRD
-900 LRSVVN
+900 MRSVVN
-906 DMRQSIE
+906 DMRSAIDKE
-913 TNVKLP
+913 VKLP
-919 DGYRIEYGG
+919 EGYHIEYGG
-928 QFESEASASRL
+928 QFESEASASRM
-939 LLGLSVVSIVVILLL
+939 LLGLSVVSVIVILLL
-954 LYLQFRSWKQSVV
+954 LFLQFRSWHQAVI

-984 VTGGVVSIPAII
+984 FTGGVVSIPAII

-1012 VDRYNELARHGLSR
+1012 VDRYNELAKRGLSR
-1026 REVVLRGS
+1026 NEVVMRGS

-1053 PLALGSSLPGNEI
+1053 PLALGSDLPGNEI

-1086 IIVPLMAPLKVKE
+1086 FIVPIMAPIKIVK
-1099 TGD
+1099 TKK

>member
-14 PVILFFSVLLMIVGI
+14 PVILFFSLLLMIVGC
-29 WTACKME
+29 WTAWKME

-50 MTEAQG
+50 MTEAKG
-56 MASEEVERLVTFPIE
+56 MAAEEVERLVTFPVE

-119 DALPQGVGQPTLG
+119 STLPQGVSQPTLG

-143 IGLTADST
+143 IGLTADTT
-151 SMGDLRTLADWTV
+151 SLGSLRTLADWTI
-164 RPQLLAT
+164 RPRLLST

-180 GGDIMEYQIRIH
+180 GGDLMEYQVRIH

-198 YGVTLTQ
+198 YGVSLGD
-205 VMDATRN
+205 VLNATRQ
-212 MNRNASGG
+212 MNQNASGG
-220 VLYERGNE
+220 VHYESGNE

-234 LTTANTELLGQAVVA
+234 LSTRSAEEMGQALVKTTATGM
-249 TTAKGQPVVLADVAD
+249 PVVLADVAD
-264 VEMGVKS
+264 VQMGAKS
-271 PKMGLASVSGKP
+271 PKMGVASVSGKP
-283 AVLLTVTKQPSTS
+283 AVLLTVTKQPNTS
-296 TLELTGK
+296 TLDLTEA
-303 LDEVVEQMRS
+303 LDSVVAGLKG
-313 ALPKDVKVNTQLYRQ
+313 ALPADVKVNTQLYRQ
-328 QNFIDSSISNIKKSL
+328 QDFIDSSISNIKKSL

-349 VVLVLFIFLMNARTT
+349 VVLVLFIFLMNGRTT
-364 VISLVTI
+364 LISLVTI
-371 PLSLLITMLV
+371 PISLLVTLLV
-381 LHVMGLTINTM
+381 LKLMGLTVNTM

-418 LRQNARLPKEQRQGK
+418 LRQNARKPLAERLRKRE
-433 LDVIFHASHEVR
+433 VIFNASKEVR

-482 SLFASTVVA
+482 SLFASTLVA

-498 CSYLLKDGAGSEG
+498 CYYLLKDPSKMDASAQT
-511 SEEGR
+511 
-516 VKSEEFNSLSLE
+516 LS
-528 SEEGRVKSEEFNGLS
+528 
-543 LENEGGRVKSEEFNG
+543 
-558 LSLESEEGRGKS
+558 
-570 EEFNG
+570 
-575 DSPHGAGSQEPRW
+575 HAEPRW
-588 VRAMKVRYEQ
+588 VRALKRHYEQ
-598 LLMHVLD
+598 ALAWAL
-605 GPKRVI
+605 GKPSRCI
-611 LIATG
+611 LGATA

-621 TLVLFFNLGRSFLPP
+621 TIGLFFTLGRSFLPS

-653 FEESDRMGEQAER
+653 LDESNKIGQRAEE

-672 EVKDVARKTG
+672 EVKAVARKTG

-690 LGVNTSEMEVPFELK
+690 LGVNTSEMEVPFVLDK
-705 DRSKEEVM
+705 RSKTEVM
-713 ADIRSKLRTLPGVNV
+713 ADIRQRLRALPGVNI

-743 GTKAGIAIKVFGPD
+743 GSKAGIAIKVFGAD
-757 LTTLHS
+757 LSQLHS
-763 IGLQIQQATRSIN
+763 IGLQIQQATKDIE
-776 GVTDLNVE
+776 GVADLNVE
-784 QQVERSQLVIRPRRL
+784 QQIERPQLVIRPRRT
-799 LLASNGITL
+799 LLARYGITL
-808 PQFAAYVNAALGGEV
+808 PQFAEYVNAAVGGEV
-823 VSQVQDGGKTFDLT
+823 VSQVQDGAKTFDLT
-837 VRMADEDINSIDHIR
+837 VRVADNDLQSIDHIKSL
-852 NMLID
+852 LID
-857 TADGRQVCLSDVAD
+857 TNDGRLVPLADVAE
-871 IFSSAG
+871 IVSTAG

-885 AQRKLVVSANAQGRD
+885 AQRKLVVSANADGRD
-900 LRSVVN
+900 MRSVVN
-906 DMRQSIE
+906 DMRSAIDKE
-913 TNVKLP
+913 VKLP
-919 DGYRIEYGG
+919 EGYHIEYGG
-928 QFESEASASRL
+928 QFESEASASRM
-939 LLGLSVVSIVVILLL
+939 LLGLSVVSVIVILLL
-954 LYLQFRSWKQSVV
+954 LFLQFRSWHQAVI

-984 VTGGVVSIPAII
+984 FTGGVVSIPAII

-1012 VDRYNELARHGLSR
+1012 VDRYNELAKRGLSR
-1026 REVVLRGS
+1026 NEVVMRGS

-1053 PLALGSSLPGNEI
+1053 PLALGSDLPGNEI

-1086 IIVPLMAPLKVKE
+1086 FIVPIMAPIKTVK
-1099 TGD
+1099 TKK